1 MPFQMNQ
8 SIYATFFEMV
18 LDYLPIQASAV
29 PCERAFSSGTETLTA
44 HLNRIKPPLMEAL
57 QMLEYSLK
65 KCCLDFMAGW
75 ATEES
80 SLAEAEPGPAEG
92 PLASFLEEKDGAME
106 SVIEILAE
114 DNL

>member
-1 MPFQMNQ
+1 MNQ
-8 SIYATFFEMV
+8 SIYATFFEMT

-29 PCERAFSSGTETLTA
+29 PCECAFSSGAETLTA
-44 HLNRIKPPLMEAL
+44 RHNRIKPPLMEAL
-57 QMLEYSLK
+57 QMLKYSLK

-80 SLAEAEPGPAEG
+80 SLAEAEPGPAED
-92 PLASFLEEKDGAME
+92 PLALFLEEKDGAME

-114 DNL
+114 DNS